1 LNLGVGRCHC
11 EQSAR
16 SDEARHSFEEVVR
29 EVSCYHCV
37 YIKEIPD
44 PYQEAPC
51 DVDQKAFNNFLMAER
66 KAGLGIGGSDW
77 ILHQSHAKGRVR

>member
-1 LNLGVGRCHC
+1 M
-11 EQSAR
+11 
-16 SDEARHSFEEVVR
+16 
-29 EVSCYHCV
+29 

-77 ILHQSHAKGRVR
+77 TLHQSHAKGRVR